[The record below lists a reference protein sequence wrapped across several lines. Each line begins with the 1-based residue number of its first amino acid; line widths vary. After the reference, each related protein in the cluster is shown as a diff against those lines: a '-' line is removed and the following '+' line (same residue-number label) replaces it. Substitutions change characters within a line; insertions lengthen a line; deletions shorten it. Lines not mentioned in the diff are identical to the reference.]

1 MTLLTQR
8 EAARVWSIPWTT
20 FRRKVQSGELS
31 IGADKRVDPAE
42 MVRVFGEP
50 RPSTTDPNGPSKTID
65 PFEFYRHNEQLLK
78 AQKDMLQAE
87 NDGLRAVIAAKDE
100 TIRTQADALL
110 RLTAPKADA
119 TPPASADPTGRRVL
133 IALAV
138 FTALVIAAV
147 AFDLPSL
154 IAR

>member
-87 NDGLRAVIAAKDE
+87 IEGLRAVIAAKDE
-100 TIRTQADALL
+100 TIAAQAAAL
-110 RLTAPKADA
+110 RLLAA
-119 TPPASADPTGRRVL
+119 PPADPAPEPPPEPG
-133 IALAV
+133 
-138 FTALVIAAV
+138 FWAAIKR
-147 AFDLPSL
+147 LW
-154 IAR
+154 